1 MECNVIHSPLDPIFQ
16 VTYDVNGGVTGMLS
30 ERDHLPERLKE
41 IIEEFEF
48 SEAREKVELLLYY
61 SERMPD
67 LPDELGR
74 GEDEMQLVEEC
85 MTPVYVAAQMEDN
98 RMFFYFDVPP
108 ESPTVRGF
116 AAILAEGLDGTS
128 PQEVLNVPNNFFT
141 AMGLEGVLT
150 MQRMNGISAILA
162 YMKRLAARALEG

>member
-1 MECNVIHSPLDPIFQ
+1 
-16 VTYDVNGGVTGMLS
+16 MLS
-30 ERDHLPERLKE
+30 DRDHLPERLKE
-41 IIEEFEF
+41 IMEEFEF

-67 LPDELGR
+67 LPDELVR

-85 MTPVYVAAQMEDN
+85 MTPVYVAAQLDEN
-98 RMFFYFDVPP
+98 RMSFYFDVPP

-116 AAILAEGLDGTS
+116 AAILAEGLDGTT

>member
-1 MECNVIHSPLDPIFQ
+1 
-16 VTYDVNGGVTGMLS
+16 
-30 ERDHLPERLKE
+30 
-41 IIEEFEF
+41 
-48 SEAREKVELLLYY
+48 
-61 SERMPD
+61 
-67 LPDELGR
+67 
-74 GEDEMQLVEEC
+74 
-85 MTPVYVAAQMEDN
+85 MEDN
-98 RMFFYFDVPP
+98 RMSFYFDVPP

-128 PQEVLNVPNNFFT
+128 PQELLNVPNNFFT